1 MGRAPCS
8 TWQASQG
15 PAIKMP
21 TAEEQSP
28 LTASQNKQCDG
39 LHLRR
44 TRRVDVA
51 PNLAEV
57 GLKGRHLTWRSL
69 LQAATTRACK
79 ARDAPRLMECSM
91 PCTPEGRMGRKGGTV
106 PSGCQCL
113 RHFCLRN
120 STQML
125 LVSFQLFKSWTKFS
139 RALSHLQWFLH
150 TMECLFFCRMR
161 LSQTVLPV

>member
-8 TWQASQG
+8 TWQACQG

-28 LTASQNKQCDG
+28 LTASQNKQRDG

-44 TRRVDVA
+44 IHSVDMA

-57 GLKGRHLTWRSL
+57 GLKGRHLTWRSS

-79 ARDAPRLMECSM
+79 ARETPRGREMAPRLMECFM
-91 PCTPEGRMGRKGGTV
+91 PYTPEGRMGRKGGTV

-113 RHFCLRN
+113 RRFSVSEIQLKCSLFLFNCFKVGQSFHVLFLIYDGFC
-120 STQML
+120 TQCS
-125 LVSFQLFKSWTKFS
+125 VSSFVQ
-139 RALSHLQWFLH
+139 
-150 TMECLFFCRMR
+150 
-161 LSQTVLPV
+161 

>member
-28 LTASQNKQCDG
+28 LTGSQNKQRDG

-44 TRRVDVA
+44 TRSVDVA

-106 PSGCQCL
+106 PSGCQRLTHFSVSEIQLKCSLFLFNCL
-113 RHFCLRN
+113 KVG
-120 STQML
+120 Q
-125 LVSFQLFKSWTKFS
+125 SF
-139 RALSHLQWFLH
+139 HV
-150 TMECLFFCRMR
+150 LFFIYNGFCTQW
-161 LSQTVLPV
+161 SVSSFVG